1 MPREYKRTDR
11 VGEQIQR
18 ELAWLL
24 QREMKDPRVGLVT
37 ISEVRVS
44 KDLSY
49 ADVYIT
55 LLSAEEL
62 NAASP
67 EVQQALKVL
76 QGAAGFLRGAVGR
89 AMKIRTVPQLR
100 FHFDTVAGESRHLD
114 SLINRAVAEDRHAH
128 GDNADARNDGDDEST
143 GGGD

>member
-1 MPREYKRTDR
+1 MPREFKRTDR

-24 QREMKDPRVGLVT
+24 QREVKDPRVGLVT
-37 ISEVRVS
+37 VSEVRVS
-44 KDLSY
+44 RDLSY

-62 NAASP
+62 TEASP

-76 QGAAGFLRGAVGR
+76 QGAAGFLRGAIGR
-89 AMKIRTVPQLR
+89 VMKIRTVPQLR
-100 FHFDTVAGESRHLD
+100 FHFDTLAGSSRRLD
-114 SLINRAVAEDRHAH
+114 ALINRAVAEDEQAEGDEDEH
-128 GDNADARNDGDDEST
+128 GGRD
-143 GGGD
+143 